1 MSSIFSLS
9 LGKKI
14 TMLSVIP
21 VIIGIFALVFISV
34 SHLDRELYA
43 AAAKAN
49 EDGSNSMSDRASG
62 AVKFRQKTSFEKLV
76 DGYYETSNLMAVRA
90 WIGETDVLFEST
102 SPNLSTPVLEELSRD
117 LENGTR
123 VGNHQIYVQPIMY
136 GKGDKRTT
144 IGYLATAWDTTEI
157 ADKIT
162 NTKLTLIYISAAVL
176 LFVIAIMAYL
186 IRRSVSAPIQKTT
199 TIMSEIAGGNLDI
212 AIEGKE
218 RKDEIGSMIQA
229 VEVFKHNSLELR
241 RAEAEQE
248 ETRRKAEETKRAD
261 MNRLA
266 TSFEESV
273 KSIVNEVSLAIGD
286 MTSGAQ
292 RLSETAGRTNQTS
305 GNVATASAETTANVQ
320 TVASASEELSR
331 SIQEISRKVVDSSNV
346 TSEAV
351 QQVETTN
358 EEVGGLSEAAR
369 KIGDVIDLISDIAEQ
384 TNLLALNATIEAA
397 RAGDAGKGFAVVASE
412 VKNLAT
418 QTAKATEEIGE
429 QIGAMQTATEAA
441 VDAIR
446 SIGSTIAKVDE
457 IASSISAAVEQQGA
471 ATQEISRSIQ
481 EAADSTQRISTSIDD
496 VSSSA
501 DQTGQSAESMKD
513 AASHLTDL
521 SDKLH
526 GEVDTFLREIKTA

>member
-1 MSSIFSLS
+1 MPSLFSLS

-21 VIIGIFALVFISV
+21 VIGGIFALVFISV
-34 SHLDRELYA
+34 QHLDRELYM

-49 EDGSNSMSDRASG
+49 EDGSSSMSDRASG
-62 AVKFRQKTSFEKLV
+62 AVKFRQKGSFEKLV
-76 DGYYETSNLMAVRA
+76 NGYYETSNLSAVRA

-102 SPNLSTPVLEELSRD
+102 SPNLSTPVLDALSRD
-117 LENGTR
+117 LENGTL
-123 VGNHQIYVQPIMY
+123 VDNHQIYVQPIMY
-136 GKGDKRTT
+136 GKGDKRVA
-144 IGYLATAWDTTEI
+144 IGYLATAWDTEEV
-157 ADKIT
+157 ADKILS
-162 NTKLTLIYISAAVL
+162 TKLTLIYISAGVL
-176 LFVIAIMAYL
+176 LFVVVTMAYL

-199 TIMSEIAGGNLDI
+199 HIMSEIAVGNLEI
-212 AIEGKE
+212 AIEGND

-241 RAEAEQE
+241 KAEAEQE
-248 ETRRKAEETKRAD
+248 ETRRKTEETKRAD

-266 TSFEESV
+266 ASFDESV
-273 KSIVNEVSLAIGD
+273 KSIVNEVSLAIGE
-286 MTSGAQ
+286 MKSGAQ
-292 RLSETAGRTNQTS
+292 RLSETAKLTNETS
-305 GNVATASAETTANVQ
+305 GNVANASAETTANVQ

-446 SIGSTIAKVDE
+446 SIGSTISKVDE

-481 EAADSTQRISTSIDD
+481 EAADSTVRISTSIDD
-496 VSSSA
+496 VSGSA
-501 DQTGQSAESMKD
+501 EQTGQSAESMKD
-513 AASHLTDL
+513 AASHLTSL
-521 SDKLH
+521 SDRLH
-526 GEVDTFLREIKTA
+526 TEVDTFLGEIKTA